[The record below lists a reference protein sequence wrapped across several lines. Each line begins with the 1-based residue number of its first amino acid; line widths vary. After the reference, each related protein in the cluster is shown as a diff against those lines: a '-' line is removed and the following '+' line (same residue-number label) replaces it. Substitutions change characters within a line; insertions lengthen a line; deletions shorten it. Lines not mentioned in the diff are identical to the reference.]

1 MTQYAESFKTKMVQ
15 KMCGA
20 GAVSATALGKEVG
33 VAQATLSR
41 WLLESGEGS
50 LGSVKKRREAAT
62 RRRSGTTRPA
72 TEKIRLVTEA
82 RRLEGEE
89 RGAFLR
95 REGVHEAEI
104 AEWEAILVAAL
115 DGTPERAAARQR
127 TQDKREVEKLRREVR
142 RKDKALAETAALLV
156 LQKKVR
162 EIWGG
167 EDDDTGEG
175 SDK

>member
-1 MTQYAESFKTKMVQ
+1 MTLYAESFKSKMVQ
-15 KMCGA
+15 KMCGP

-41 WLLESGEGS
+41 WLLRRGGGS
-50 LGSVKKRREAAT
+50 LAAVSTRREAIT
-62 RRRSGTTRPA
+62 KRRSGTTRPA
-72 TEKIRLVTEA
+72 AEKIRLVTEA

-95 REGVHEAEI
+95 REGVHETEI
-104 AEWEAILVAAL
+104 AEWESILVAAL
-115 DGTPERAAARQR
+115 DGEPGRAAARQHAE
-127 TQDKREVEKLRREVR
+127 DKREVEKLRREVR

-162 EIWGG
+162 EIWGD
-167 EDDDTGEG
+167 EDDDTGERN
-175 SDK
+175 DK